1 LLGLKTHGSG
11 FIACPVC
18 KGLEVKGIVGA
29 NRPGRGKRVEFRME
43 EQECV
48 QSFKHVCKICKRRFA
63 CGRALGG
70 HMRIHGS
77 TVAASSDFNEGFSET
92 GAKPALVPNSGKQ
105 EQEASSGVDLQQQL
119 NNGPMYDLRPNR
131 KRNWSYADL
140 EHSFDFPYEFGSKML
155 PSTSLKNLQL
165 CEYCGEEF
173 FSWKTLIRHMRCHYN
188 NPTKGEQHGVSEDKE
203 DVSNSESDSDSN
215 PQWNKTKGKRSK
227 RPRHHRPNS
236 EEAAA
241 AAAPATTAASENE
254 EVEYMANCL
263 VMLATAGEPWE
274 SKNRQFY
281 QQCATSGSVDV
292 KTPIVLKT
300 HKRKAPSGKPQS
312 QLQPVKLTSKKMG
325 STFQCR
331 SCKKIFDSFHA
342 LGGHRASHNKIKG
355 CFAREEAESL
365 EGEEIIT
372 TDEDLSKDMHKTPP
386 SKDQLTDSCSNG
398 IEEVHGGLKP
408 FESGQ
413 ALSGHMGIISSE
425 TTSDISSTK
434 QQQHPPWLDL
444 NLPAPLDDDANDEFP
459 LPATNSLLGNIY

>member
-1 LLGLKTHGSG
+1 MWGFKTNGSG
-11 FIACPVC
+11 FIACPVS
-18 KGLEVKGIVGA
+18 KGSEVKDREWGKST
-29 NRPGRGKRVEFRME
+29 RKRVEFRME

-77 TVAASSDFNEGFSET
+77 TVAASSDFNEGSSET
-92 GAKPALVPNSGKQ
+92 GAKSALVPSSGKQ
-105 EQEASSGVDLQQQL
+105 EQEASCGVDLQQQL

-140 EHSFDFPYEFGSKML
+140 EHSFDSPYEFGSKML

-188 NPTKGEQHGVSEDKE
+188 NITEEEQQGFSEDKE

-215 PQWNKTKGKRSK
+215 PQQNKTKGKRSK
-227 RPRHHRPNS
+227 RPRQHRPNS
-236 EEAAA
+236 EEEAAS
-241 AAAPATTAASENE
+241 PATTAASEDE

-263 VMLATAGEPWE
+263 VMLAAAGVPWE
-274 SKNRQFY
+274 SRNQQFE

-292 KTPIVLKT
+292 KTPTPSKARK
-300 HKRKAPSGKPQS
+300 KRAPSGNPQS
-312 QLQPVKLTSKKMG
+312 QPVKLTSIKMG
-325 STFQCR
+325 LTFQCK

-342 LGGHRASHNKIKG
+342 LGGHRASHNKVKG

-365 EGEEIIT
+365 EPEEIIT

-386 SKDQLTDSCSNG
+386 SKDQLTDSCSNEG
-398 IEEVHGGLKP
+398 IEEVQGGLKT

-413 ALSGHMGIISSE
+413 ALSGRMGVISSE
-425 TTSDISSTK
+425 TTSDISSSK

-444 NLPAPLDDDANDEFP
+444 NLPAPVDDADNDEFP
-459 LPATNSLLGNIY
+459 LPATNSLPHNIY

>member
-1 LLGLKTHGSG
+1 
-11 FIACPVC
+11 
-18 KGLEVKGIVGA
+18 
-29 NRPGRGKRVEFRME
+29 
-43 EQECV
+43 
-48 QSFKHVCKICKRRFA
+48 
-63 CGRALGG
+63 
-70 HMRIHGS
+70 MRIHGS
-77 TVAASSDFNEGFSET
+77 TVAAASPDFDEGSSET
-92 GAKPALVPNSGKQ
+92 GAKPALVPSPVKQ
-105 EQEASSGVDLQQQL
+105 EQEASCGVDLQQQL

-140 EHSFDFPYEFGSKML
+140 EHSYDMPYEFGSKIL

-188 NPTKGEQHGVSEDKE
+188 NPTEGEEHGVSEGKE

-215 PQWNKTKGKRSK
+215 PQQNKTKGKRSK

-241 AAAPATTAASENE
+241 APATTVASENE

-274 SKNRQFY
+274 SRSRQLD
-281 QQCATSGSVDV
+281 QQSATSGSVDV
-292 KTPIVLKT
+292 KTPIALKT
-300 HKRKAPSGKPQS
+300 HKRRAPSGNPQS
-312 QLQPVKLTSKKMG
+312 QLQAVKATSKKMG
-325 STFQCR
+325 LTFQCK
-331 SCKKIFDSFHA
+331 SCKKNFDSFHA
-342 LGGHRASHNKIKG
+342 LGGHRASHNKVKG

-365 EGEEIIT
+365 EAEEIIT

-386 SKDQLTDSCSNG
+386 SKDHLTDSCSNEG
-398 IEEVHGGLKP
+398 TEEVHGGIKA
-408 FESGQ
+408 GQ
-413 ALSGHMGIISSE
+413 ALSGHMRIVSSE

-444 NLPAPLDDDANDEFP
+444 NLPAPLDDDDNDEFP
-459 LPATNSLLGNIY
+459 LPATNSLLNNIY

>member
-1 LLGLKTHGSG
+1 
-11 FIACPVC
+11 
-18 KGLEVKGIVGA
+18 
-29 NRPGRGKRVEFRME
+29 ME

-48 QSFKHVCKICKRRFA
+48 QSFKHVCKVCKRRFA

-77 TVAASSDFNEGFSET
+77 TVAAASPDFNEGSSET
-92 GAKPALVPNSGKQ
+92 GVKPALVPGPVKQ
-105 EQEASSGVDLQQQL
+105 EQEASCGVDLQQQL
-119 NNGPMYDLRPNR
+119 TNGPVYDLRPKR

-140 EHSFDFPYEFGSKML
+140 EHSFDMPYEFGSKML

-188 NPTKGEQHGVSEDKE
+188 NSTEGEEYGVSEGKE

-215 PQWNKTKGKRSK
+215 PQRNKTKGKRSK

-236 EEAAA
+236 EEA

-263 VMLATAGEPWE
+263 VMLAAAGEPWE
-274 SKNRQFY
+274 SRNRQLD
-281 QQCATSGSVDV
+281 QQSATSGSVDV
-292 KTPIVLKT
+292 KTPIALKT
-300 HKRKAPSGKPQS
+300 HKRKVPSGNPQS
-312 QLQPVKLTSKKMG
+312 QLHAVKPTSKKMG
-325 STFQCR
+325 LTFQCR

-342 LGGHRASHNKIKG
+342 LGGHRASHNKVKG
-355 CFAREEAESL
+355 CFAREEDESL
-365 EGEEIIT
+365 EAEEIIT

-386 SKDQLTDSCSNG
+386 SKDQLTDSCSNEG
-398 IEEVHGGLKP
+398 IEEAHGGLKP
-408 FESGQ
+408 GQ
-413 ALSGHMGIISSE
+413 ALSGHMRIASSE

-434 QQQHPPWLDL
+434 QQQHPRWLDL
-444 NLPAPLDDDANDEFP
+444 NLPAPLDDDDNDEFP
-459 LPATNSLLGNIY
+459 LPATNSLLNNIY